1 MFRTS
6 KDPIETIITI
16 FQIQIK
22 SVALLYTNKE
32 QSGKIPFIRASEK
45 KKNLLG
51 INLGHEAEDLH
62 TENCKRPVNEINE
75 DINKWKDITYS

>member
-32 QSGKIPFIRASEK
+32 QSGKIPFIRASGK
-45 KKNLLG
+45 KTLRN
-51 INLGHEAEDLH
+51 NLGHEAEDLH
-62 TENCKRPVNEINE
+62 TENYKRPLNEINE

>member
-32 QSGKIPFIRASEK
+32 QSGKIPFIRASGK
-45 KKNLLG
+45 KKLLG

-62 TENCKRPVNEINE
+62 TENYKRPLNEINE